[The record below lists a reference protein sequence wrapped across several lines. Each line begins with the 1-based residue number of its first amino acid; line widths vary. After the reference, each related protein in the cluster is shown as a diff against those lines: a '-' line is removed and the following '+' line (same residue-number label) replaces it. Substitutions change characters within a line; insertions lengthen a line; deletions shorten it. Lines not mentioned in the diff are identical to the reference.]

1 MKTAMEAQVKVF
13 DFSHY
18 ATMSLAVYL
27 LMVLWCSSSI
37 QFRDH
42 GSTHW
47 VLFMLVLY
55 PPIAAI
61 IWGRKPELPLK

>member
-27 LMVLWCSSSI
+27 LIGFMITVVVQSSSVTMAYTECSSC
-37 QFRDH
+37 
-42 GSTHW
+42 
-47 VLFMLVLY
+47 
-55 PPIAAI
+55 
-61 IWGRKPELPLK
+61 

>member
-27 LMVLWCSSSI
+27 LIGFMITVVQSS
-37 QFRDH
+37 DH
-42 GSTHW
+42 GSYT
-47 VLFMLVLY
+47 
-55 PPIAAI
+55 
-61 IWGRKPELPLK
+61 ECSSC